1 MKPRLPFLFISVLF
15 IFLVQSNNS
24 FAQEKIELEEVQ
36 INANTKLNNSI
47 QYEKLKNMPE
57 SGVFSFGVTVENDK
71 LYVMS
76 GDVSNVGVRT
86 KYRGFSNKIYIY
98 DLERDFWKTSKTKSS
113 TIANNSTISHNGLLY
128 SFGGRRF
135 GNNRNRE
142 LLNNKIDVY
151 DVKRD
156 TVIIDDVMAHQ
167 AVNFATV
174 KVDDK
179 ILFFGGSTKKHY
191 NETKFFTNKVSMYNL
206 TTGYWYEMDP
216 MPEAK
221 EAPGILVDNKV
232 YLIGG
237 NKNHSIKSIDS
248 FNLNDGKW
256 TKEFELPTAMSRA
269 SLAKK
274 EHIIYIYEDGIFYT
288 YDTYDKVLKEYAL
301 NNIFAVKGEIF
312 IYKDFM
318 YILGGVIDNKDL
330 SNEMYR
336 FSLSEFNNTKV
347 KRELKLKK
355 VE

>member
-1 MKPRLPFLFISVLF
+1 MKSISSASLISFLFIF
-15 IFLVQSNNS
+15 FLQTKS

-36 INANTKLNNSI
+36 INAKTKLNNSV

-57 SGVFSFGVTVENDK
+57 IGVYSFGVIVENNK

-86 KYRGFSNKIYIY
+86 EYKGFSNKIYIY

-113 TIANNSTISHNGLLY
+113 TIANNSIISHNGLLY

-135 GNNRNRE
+135 GNNKDRE

-151 DVKRD
+151 DVKND
-156 TVIIDDVMAHQ
+156 TLIIDNVMAHQ
-167 AVNFATV
+167 AVNFASV
-174 KVDDK
+174 KVDNK
-179 ILFFGGSTKKHY
+179 VLFFGGSTKKY
-191 NETKFFTNKVSMYNL
+191 NNGTKFFTNKVSMYNL
-206 TTGYWYEMDP
+206 STGLWYEMDP
-216 MPEAK
+216 MPDAK
-221 EAPGILVDNKV
+221 EAPAILVDNKI

-237 NKNHSIKSIDS
+237 NKNHLLKSIDS

-256 TKEFELPTAMSRA
+256 TKEFELPIAMSRP

-274 EHIIYIYEDGIFYT
+274 EHLIYIYENGIFYT
-288 YDTYDKVLKEYAL
+288 FDTQEKVLKEYAI
-301 NNIFAVKGEIF
+301 NNIFAFNGEIF
-312 IYKDFM
+312 IYNDFM
-318 YILGGVIDNKDL
+318 YILGGIVDNKDL
-330 SNEMYR
+330 SSEMYR

-355 VE
+355 SL